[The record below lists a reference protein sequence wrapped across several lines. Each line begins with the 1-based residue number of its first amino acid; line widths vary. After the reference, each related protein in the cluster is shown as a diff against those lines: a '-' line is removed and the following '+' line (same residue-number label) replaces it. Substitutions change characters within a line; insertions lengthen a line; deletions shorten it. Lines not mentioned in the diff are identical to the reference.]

1 MYERTFWLDHVEDQ
15 SGEVIQEGTPL
26 DQAHF
31 NKMEVGIED
40 ANLSPPARVAWIETF
55 GTCTHK
61 CR

>member
-31 NKMEVGIED
+31 NKWRWALRMRT
-40 ANLSPPARVAWIETF
+40 LRTRS
-55 GTCTHK
+55 
-61 CR
+61 

>member
-31 NKMEVGIED
+31 NKMAVGLAMVIHEFQLIRKLEVSEQ
-40 ANLSPPARVAWIETF
+40 NTTSF
-55 GTCTHK
+55 
-61 CR
+61 

>member
-31 NKMEVGIED
+31 NKKDREDSCSRSFIIHDISTEVILFKI
-40 ANLSPPARVAWIETF
+40 AL
-55 GTCTHK
+55 
-61 CR
+61 

>member
-40 ANLSPPARVAWIETF
+40 ANLAHKIVMIFAR
-55 GTCTHK
+55 
-61 CR
+61 